1 MYDRGSLLFLF
12 VFGLFG
18 AFISYLML
26 NHVLH
31 IIGGFVGGLL
41 GIGAGVVIMWLDE
54 KSNY

>member
-18 AFISYLML
+18 AFIGYVML
-26 NHVLH
+26 NPFLH
-31 IIGGFVGGLL
+31 LIGYLIGGLF
-41 GIGAGVVIMWLDE
+41 GIGAGTVIMWLDE

>member
-18 AFISYLML
+18 AFVGYLML
-26 NHVLH
+26 NPFLH
-31 IIGGFVGGLL
+31 IIGGLVGGLL
-41 GIGAGVVIMWLDE
+41 SIGAGIVIMWLDE

>member
-12 VFGLFG
+12 VFGLVG
-18 AFISYLML
+18 AFIGYLML
-26 NHVLH
+26 NPFLH